1 MCSFC
6 AALAWRRH
14 TGARRRQVQRV
25 LTPLVFGLA
34 HLCLKHPSVAAS
46 YSNIELVYDSQGRY
60 EEALVQYQQA
70 LEVFLAVFGSKHP
83 FVADTKENIGLV
95 YAKTGKKSEAKTM
108 FTEPTAEWA
117 LASSLVGWESMKRR

>member
-1 MCSFC
+1 MWRCRVAVCSFC

-46 YSNIELVYDSQGRY
+46 YSNIGLVYDSQGRY

-70 LEVFLAVFGSKHP
+70 LAVFLAVHGQEHHSWP
-83 FVADTKENIGLV
+83 PPTTTLV
-95 YAKTGKKSEAKTM
+95 
-108 FTEPTAEWA
+108 
-117 LASSLVGWESMKRR
+117 VCI